1 MGYFFDDISLNR
13 NFIVARI
20 ASQPYDRTIP
30 PLGFE
35 HHLAVGT
42 INSEGFSGESS
53 RMSKQGLRAFRLVVS
68 FLLCFTAAPWSFA
81 AHVNPQGLNPNK
93 PKTTRKVSESQ
104 HTKRHL
110 RHLARGR
117 ATGIRLASAHTA
129 SLTHTATRSAS
140 VRPASARPAT
150 LSTRHH
156 SYHERF
162 YTSSFAED
170 ITAGDVTD
178 GEDPVVRLAAI
189 DALGNMNGTVVA
201 IEPTSGRVLAMVNQ
215 KLALSSGAQPC
226 STIKLSV
233 ALAAL
238 SEGLISKETE
248 VPLGGRSRMNLTQ
261 ALAHSNN
268 AYFEA
273 LGRKLGFEKVAFYA
287 HQYGLGE
294 LAGYDISGEKLG
306 TYPDEVIPEKLGGV
320 GKMCSFGEGVSMTP
334 LQLGAMVSAIANG
347 GTLYY
352 LQHPSS
358 PEEVVN
364 FQPRIKRQLDIAP
377 LIPEISDGMAGAV
390 QYGTARRLGL
400 NFSEEEILGKTGTC
414 SHEGTRYGWF
424 ASYANTSRGRVVVV
438 VFLQGGRPT
447 FGPKAAEIAG
457 RMYRNLY
464 DHNFF
469 LAGPASPSDTAAAA
483 R

>member
-1 MGYFFDDISLNR
+1 M
-13 NFIVARI
+13 
-20 ASQPYDRTIP
+20 
-30 PLGFE
+30 
-35 HHLAVGT
+35 
-42 INSEGFSGESS
+42 
-53 RMSKQGLRAFRLVVS
+53 
-68 FLLCFTAAPWSFA
+68 
-81 AHVNPQGLNPNK
+81 
-93 PKTTRKVSESQ
+93 
-104 HTKRHL
+104 

-117 ATGIRLASAHTA
+117 STAVTRVSAT
-129 SLTHTATRSAS
+129 TR
-140 VRPASARPAT
+140 
-150 LSTRHH
+150 RHR
-156 SYHERF
+156 YHERF
-162 YTSSFAED
+162 FMSSFTTGAVTEGD
-170 ITAGDVTD
+170 ITV
-178 GEDPVVRLAAI
+178 GEDAVVRQAAI

-238 SEGLISKETE
+238 SEGLIAKDTE
-248 VPLGGRSRMNLTQ
+248 VAIGGRSRMNLTT
-261 ALAHSNN
+261 ALARSNN

-273 LGRKLGFEKVAFYA
+273 LGRRLGFEKVAYYA
-287 HQYGLGE
+287 HEYGLGE
-294 LAGYDISGEKLG
+294 LAGYDISGEQPG
-306 TYPDEVIPEKLGGV
+306 AYPDEVIPEKLGGV

-352 LQHPSS
+352 LQHP
-358 PEEVVN
+358 ETAEDVAT
-364 FQPRIKRQLDIAP
+364 FQPRVKRQLDIAP

-390 QYGTARRLGL
+390 EYGTARSVRL
-400 NFSEEEILGKTGTC
+400 NFNEEEILGKTGTC
-414 SHEGTRYGWF
+414 SHAGTRFGWF
-424 ASYANTSRGRVVVV
+424 ASYANTSAGRIVVV

-469 LAGPASPSDTAAAA
+469 IAGSTDASAVKPVSTTP
-483 R
+483 

>member
-1 MGYFFDDISLNR
+1 LGMRSL
-13 NFIVARI
+13 
-20 ASQPYDRTIP
+20 
-30 PLGFE
+30 
-35 HHLAVGT
+35 
-42 INSEGFSGESS
+42 
-53 RMSKQGLRAFRLVVS
+53 RLVVI
-68 FLLCFTAAPWSFA
+68 FGGLCLAPAVWA
-81 AHVNPQGLNPNK
+81 AHVSTHALTTG
-93 PKTTRKVSESQ
+93 KTKSTKLSESQ
-104 HTKRHL
+104 HTRRRMRH
-110 RHLARGR
+110 
-117 ATGIRLASAHTA
+117 LASAHSTVA
-129 SLTHTATRSAS
+129 HSSTVRSSAVHSRAVHAAPAHSATFTRASAS
-140 VRPASARPAT
+140 ASPHR
-150 LSTRHH
+150 
-156 SYHERF
+156 YHERF
-162 YTSSFAED
+162 FVSSFAEGLTGGD
-170 ITAGDVTD
+170 ITE
-178 GEDPVVRLAAI
+178 GEDPVVRQAAI

-238 SEGLISKETE
+238 NEGLVSKETE
-248 VPLGGRSRMNLTQ
+248 VSLGGRSRMNLTE
-261 ALAHSNN
+261 AIAHSNN

-273 LGRKLGFEKVAFYA
+273 LGRKLGFEKVAYYA

-294 LAGYDISGEKLG
+294 LAGYDIPGEQLG

-320 GKMCSFGEGVSMTP
+320 GKMCSFGEGISMTP

-352 LQHPSS
+352 LQHPTS
-358 PEEVVN
+358 PEDIMN

-400 NFSEEEILGKTGTC
+400 NFNEEEILGKTGTC
-414 SHEGTRYGWF
+414 SHAGTRFGWF

-457 RMYRNLY
+457 LMYRNLY

-469 LAGPASPSDTAAAA
+469 IAGAQRPADSAAS
-483 R
+483 RPVSTMP

>member
-1 MGYFFDDISLNR
+1 M
-13 NFIVARI
+13 
-20 ASQPYDRTIP
+20 
-30 PLGFE
+30 
-35 HHLAVGT
+35 
-42 INSEGFSGESS
+42 
-53 RMSKQGLRAFRLVVS
+53 
-68 FLLCFTAAPWSFA
+68 
-81 AHVNPQGLNPNK
+81 
-93 PKTTRKVSESQ
+93 
-104 HTKRHL
+104 
-110 RHLARGR
+110 
-117 ATGIRLASAHTA
+117 
-129 SLTHTATRSAS
+129 
-140 VRPASARPAT
+140 
-150 LSTRHH
+150 
-156 SYHERF
+156 
-162 YTSSFAED
+162 SSFAEG
-170 ITAGDVTD
+170 IAAGDVTN
-178 GEDPVVRLAAI
+178 GEDPVVRQAAI
-189 DALGNMNGTVVA
+189 DALGDMNGTVVA

-238 SEGLISKETE
+238 NEGLISRDTE

-273 LGRKLGFEKVAFYA
+273 LGRKLGFEKVAYYA

-294 LAGYDISGEKLG
+294 LAGYDIPGEQMG
-306 TYPDEVIPEKLGGV
+306 TYPDEVIPQTLGGV
-320 GKMCSFGEGVSMTP
+320 GKMCSFGEGISMTP

-352 LQHPSS
+352 LQHPTSA
-358 PEEVVN
+358 EEILT

-377 LIPEISDGMAGAV
+377 LIPEISLGMAGAV

-414 SHEGTRYGWF
+414 SHAGTRYGWF
-424 ASYANTSRGRVVVV
+424 ASYANTSAGRVVVV

-457 RMYRNLY
+457 LMYRNLY
-464 DHNFF
+464 DHKFF
-469 LAGPASPSDTAAAA
+469 LASAPRSTDAASSRP
-483 R
+483 

>member
-1 MGYFFDDISLNR
+1 
-13 NFIVARI
+13 
-20 ASQPYDRTIP
+20 
-30 PLGFE
+30 
-35 HHLAVGT
+35 
-42 INSEGFSGESS
+42 
-53 RMSKQGLRAFRLVVS
+53 MSKSGARYFRLVVVVS
-68 FLLCFTAAPWSFA
+68 GLVLAPVMWA
-81 AHVNPQGLNPNK
+81 AHVNPHALSASK
-93 PKTTRKVSESQ
+93 PKSTQKVSESQ
-104 HTKRHL
+104 RTRRRM
-110 RHLARGR
+110 RHLARSR
-117 ATGIRLASAHTA
+117 SVSSR
-129 SLTHTATRSAS
+129 TATLTRTSAS
-140 VRPASARPAT
+140 
-150 LSTRHH
+150 TRRHT
-156 SYHERF
+156 YHERF
-162 YTSSFAED
+162 FMSSFAEG
-170 ITAGDVTD
+170 ITGGDVTD
-178 GEDPVVRLAAI
+178 GEDAIVRQAAI

-248 VPLGGRSRMNLTQ
+248 VQLGGRSRMNLTE

-273 LGRKLGFEKVAFYA
+273 VGRKLGFEKVAYYA
-287 HQYGLGE
+287 HEFGLGE
-294 LAGYDISGEKLG
+294 LAGYDIPDEKLG

-320 GKMCSFGEGVSMTP
+320 AKMCSFGEGISMTP

-352 LQHPSS
+352 LQHPTT
-358 PEEVVN
+358 PEEITN

-377 LIPEISDGMAGAV
+377 VIPEISVGMAGAV

-400 NFSEEEILGKTGTC
+400 NFNEEEILGKTGTC
-414 SHEGTRYGWF
+414 SHAGTRFGWF
-424 ASYANTSRGRVVVV
+424 ASYANTSSGRIVVV

-447 FGPKAAEIAG
+447 FGPRAAEIAG
-457 RMYRNLY
+457 HMYRNLY

-469 LAGPASPSDTAAAA
+469 LAGPSRSADTAVA

>member
-1 MGYFFDDISLNR
+1 MSWG
-13 NFIVARI
+13 AR
-20 ASQPYDRTIP
+20 T
-30 PLGFE
+30 
-35 HHLAVGT
+35 
-42 INSEGFSGESS
+42 
-53 RMSKQGLRAFRLVVS
+53 FRLVVVAGG
-68 FLLCFTAAPWSFA
+68 FCLAPAVWA
-81 AHVNPQGLNPNK
+81 AHVNPHTLNNG
-93 PKTTRKVSESQ
+93 KTKTAKVSESQ
-104 HTKRHL
+104 HTKRRM
-110 RHLARGR
+110 RHLASARG
-117 ATGIRLASAHTA
+117 TA
-129 SLTHTATRSAS
+129 SHAAAAHRAAVHPAAAQGATLTRTSTRTG
-140 VRPASARPAT
+140 VSAR
-150 LSTRHH
+150 RH

-162 YTSSFAED
+162 YMSSFAEGL
-170 ITAGDVTD
+170 TGGDNTD
-178 GEDPVVRLAAI
+178 GEDPVVRQAAI

-201 IEPTSGRVLAMVNQ
+201 IQPTSGRVLAMVNQ

-248 VPLGGRSRMNLTQ
+248 VSLGGRSRMNLTQ

-273 LGRKLGFEKVAFYA
+273 VGRQLGFEKVAYYA

-294 LAGYDISGEKLG
+294 LAGYDIPGEQLG
-306 TYPDEVIPEKLGGV
+306 TYPEEVIPQKLGGV
-320 GKMCSFGEGVSMTP
+320 GKMCSFGEGISMTP

-352 LQHPSS
+352 LQHPTSAD
-358 PEEVVN
+358 EIAN

-377 LIPEISDGMAGAV
+377 AIPELSDGMAGAV

-400 NFSEEEILGKTGTC
+400 NFNEESILGKTGTC
-414 SHEGTRYGWF
+414 SHAGTRFGWF
-424 ASYANTSRGRVVVV
+424 ASYANTTSGRIVVV
-438 VFLQGGRPT
+438 VFLEGGRPT

-457 RMYRNLY
+457 VMYRNLY

-469 LAGPASPSDTAAAA
+469 LAGTPKAVDAAATA
-483 R
+483 P